1 LAASSTALR
10 RLPTLRRGQPRWDE
24 GTVIVRFREGVSAA
38 DRDAAL
44 AARGGSLVKTL
55 PGTRVALVRVADPQ
69 RARAALAADPR
80 IEAVELNRLRY
91 ALATPND
98 PRFAAEQ
105 QYLLRLRLPSAWDV
119 TRGSMGVRIAILDTG
134 VDLDHPDLTSRI
146 VPGRDFVN
154 GDAVAQDD
162 EGHGTMVAGI
172 AAAATGN
179 GIGIAGAAWNAS
191 ITPVKVLDATGAGND
206 FTIAE
211 AIRWAADNAAQVINL
226 SLGGPWASITLEEA
240 VAYARGKGALVV
252 AAAGNDG
259 WARYSYP
266 AVYADL
272 AVGATDSG
280 GDGAWFSNSGYWVDL
295 SAPGI
300 DVVSTT
306 LAPGAAEAYAR
317 GAGTS
322 FSSPL
327 VAGIAALL
335 RAEHPEWTV
344 AKTTAQLLRAW
355 DRGPRGLDPFY
366 GLGVVDAYAAL
377 GGDLQQPAPQPAGDA
392 NEPNEAPRR
401 ATPILAS
408 ATGTFSPEGDVDAY
422 AVDVAAPKWF
432 SATVT
437 PPPLSQTVRAGEV
450 DPWLDV
456 IGPQGQR
463 LLASSVDNTVGRS
476 ESVLVPAGAAG
487 RYFLETK
494 SLASARG
501 SYSIAMSDAR
511 APALFAN
518 EQWRTFAGVEYLR
531 DVAVADVTGDGR
543 KDVLSAVLDR
553 LLLLPQRATGG
564 LGDPAWFPL
573 NQNWSYGIA
582 TGDLDSDGVSDV
594 AVATMDG
601 PKVFYARGGTLAEG
615 PLLAQPSPPRDVEVA
630 DVDGDTRLDVVT
642 FGNDGFVRSFRNA
655 GGFTSTTIVSSVL
668 WRFAVGDL
676 SGDGRPDVVGCTPN
690 FAAIEVYVQGA
701 TGEFAKRRYER
712 PCGDDLVIADLT
724 GDGRNDLATNAISTQ
739 VFPQTT
745 SGTLGEPDTYAGLS
759 HGYLA
764 AGDLNADNRVDL
776 VAVAHEASEF
786 LQLSQLENGRLATAP
801 IIYRAKYHDGPMA
814 IGDVTGDGKTDVV
827 LAQNGGDLVT
837 FPHAPSSAPPPLE
850 PGQFWIEDLTP
861 QDYALGVPVGTEP
874 VLDFGNDLAMHDGA
888 SLISGLSGREAQ
900 TGPRYDHATFTTTV
914 RPMTG
919 LAPGTPYILAQ
930 HPLYYNAGAPRISDA
945 SRSFRFMTAGT
956 ADPSVPDTTLVGD
969 PKHFASKARPVF
981 TFTGSKVGTMFEC
994 SLDAGVFVPCTSPR
1008 TYETFPLAPGEHT
1021 FRVRAVDAAGRLDP
1035 TPASLTWTVP
1045 TVSAGTPENDAF
1057 ADAIPLRAG
1066 ASTLAGSTAG
1076 ATKEAGEPNHAGNA
1090 GGRSIWFSWKAPRAG
1105 TFAVDTRGTTFD
1117 TLLAVYRGPSVGSLT
1132 HVASNDNVSAT
1143 DMTSRLTFSAA
1154 AGTVYWIAVDGKN
1167 GVSGQVSGNYVATLP
1182 RPANDDFA
1190 AAETLSG
1197 PSGTL
1202 EASNVGATA
1211 EPGEP
1216 EYDVYPQPKSI
1227 WYRWTAPRSG
1237 LYSFDVNG
1245 SAMNAT
1251 FELYTGSSLA
1261 SLAPAGVRAFL
1272 PGTGW
1277 VNQIYVVAMAGV
1289 TYTIRLDA
1297 AHTPGEWVLNWRNGG
1312 SVEGDTTPPET
1323 TILERPLSTTT
1334 QRDASFG
1341 FAADEAGSA
1350 FQCALDGG
1358 PFAGCSSPK
1367 TYAALAVGRHTFEV
1381 RAIDPSGLV
1390 DPTAARSE
1398 WTIEAQDTS
1407 PPSGATLSSSH
1418 STAWSSDNTVDV
1430 TWSGA
1435 TDEGSGVDGYSY
1447 EWSTSPTTTPDTLK
1461 DLEETATGTTS
1472 PPLGDGEWWF
1482 HLRTADNAGNWSSAV
1497 HLGPFRIDTAP
1508 PETTIAWGPAETA
1521 GGPASFRF
1529 TGSEPGGF
1537 ECSLDSGA
1545 FESCSSPASYAALAA
1560 GSHTFRVR
1568 AVDAAANRDSTPAQ
1582 HAWTVLAHPTIVA
1595 AGDIAACDQTTDEA
1609 TAELVE
1615 RYPDATVATLGDNV
1629 YESGTAHEFANCYE
1643 PSWGRHKART
1653 RPAAGNHDLVT
1664 DGGAAYYAY
1673 FGAAAGEPGKGYYS
1687 YDVGSWHVVVLNS
1700 NCAVVSCAA
1709 GSAQEAWLRADLG
1722 ASRADCT
1729 LAYWHHPY
1737 FTTGAHPP
1745 TTAVR
1750 PLLQALYEHG
1760 AELLLSGHNHQYERF
1775 APQNPDD
1782 RLDTSHG
1789 IRQFVV
1795 GTGGRFLYAFAR
1807 SDPESEARDNT
1818 SHGVLRLVLR
1828 PGGYDW
1834 AFVSAPGWSFGETG
1848 SGACHGAPDT
1858 TPPETAPTISSTHSA
1873 GWSADDTVEVSWSGA
1888 SDSGS
1893 GVDGYSYEWS
1903 RSPTTTPDTVKDLEE
1918 TAAGTTSPPLAD
1930 GEWWFHLRTADNV
1943 GNWSGTVRLGP
1954 FRIDRTAPAN
1964 PTVSATHPSG
1974 WSPDA
1979 TVEVTWAGAND
1990 AASGVD
1996 GFSYEW
2002 SQAATTVPDT
2012 MKEAEETATG
2022 TTSAPLADGEW
2033 WFHLRGRDNAG
2044 NWSAASHLGPFRID
2058 TATPANPT
2066 LSSPSHTVGAWSSDP
2081 TVAFEWS
2088 GASDAHSGVDG
2099 YSYEWTQAAGSTP
2112 DLVKEAEEASAA
2124 TTSDPLADG
2133 DWWFHLRTRDNAG
2146 NWSAAAH
2153 LGPFRIDTTPP
2164 TSPTLSSPSHQVGA
2178 WSQQRAVVVAWG
2190 TGDAVDGYSYEWSA
2204 GADTTPDTTKDAE
2217 ETTTTVTS
2225 ARPDGSWWFHLRVL
2239 DTAGTWSGPVHLGPF
2254 LIDATAPETTIVD
2267 GPPEFEFTASEPA
2280 AFRCALDDA
2289 SFTDCASPVRYD
2301 HLPPGEHVF
2310 RVYALDRAGNVDP
2323 TPAEHRWTIASPAPP
2338 PPPPP
2343 PPPAPQPQPQP
2354 PPQPQPQP
2362 QPQPEPQPEPQPQPQ
2377 PQPEPQPE
2385 PQPPPQP
2392 LPQPEPPPPPPAE
2405 PPAPRTGGTARCVV
2419 PRLAG
2424 RTLAGS
2430 RVLIARSGCRL
2441 GRVRRAYSARVPRGR
2456 VVVQSPRA
2464 GLRLPRGT
2472 RVHLTVSRGRR

>member
-1 LAASSTALR
+1 LAASSTAPR

-280 GDGAWFSNSGYWVDL
+280 GEAAWFSNSGYWVDL

-1482 HLRTADNAGNWSSAV
+1482 HLRTADN
-1497 HLGPFRIDTAP
+1497 
-1508 PETTIAWGPAETA
+1508 
-1521 GGPASFRF
+1521 
-1529 TGSEPGGF
+1529 
-1537 ECSLDSGA
+1537 
-1545 FESCSSPASYAALAA
+1545 
-1560 GSHTFRVR
+1560 
-1568 AVDAAANRDSTPAQ
+1568 
-1582 HAWTVLAHPTIVA
+1582 
-1595 AGDIAACDQTTDEA
+1595 
-1609 TAELVE
+1609 
-1615 RYPDATVATLGDNV
+1615 
-1629 YESGTAHEFANCYE
+1629 
-1643 PSWGRHKART
+1643 
-1653 RPAAGNHDLVT
+1653 
-1664 DGGAAYYAY
+1664 
-1673 FGAAAGEPGKGYYS
+1673 
-1687 YDVGSWHVVVLNS
+1687 
-1700 NCAVVSCAA
+1700 
-1709 GSAQEAWLRADLG
+1709 
-1722 ASRADCT
+1722 
-1729 LAYWHHPY
+1729 
-1737 FTTGAHPP
+1737 
-1745 TTAVR
+1745 
-1750 PLLQALYEHG
+1750 
-1760 AELLLSGHNHQYERF
+1760 
-1775 APQNPDD
+1775 
-1782 RLDTSHG
+1782 
-1789 IRQFVV
+1789 
-1795 GTGGRFLYAFAR
+1795 
-1807 SDPESEARDNT
+1807 
-1818 SHGVLRLVLR
+1818 
-1828 PGGYDW
+1828 
-1834 AFVSAPGWSFGETG
+1834 
-1848 SGACHGAPDT
+1848 
-1858 TPPETAPTISSTHSA
+1858 
-1873 GWSADDTVEVSWSGA
+1873 
-1888 SDSGS
+1888 
-1893 GVDGYSYEWS
+1893 
-1903 RSPTTTPDTVKDLEE
+1903 
-1918 TAAGTTSPPLAD
+1918 
-1930 GEWWFHLRTADNV
+1930 V

-2178 WSQQRAVVVAWG
+2178 WSQQRAVVVAWS